1 MKRAP
6 QYKDIGCNP
15 FSGRLTHS
23 TRQMR
28 EHKSVSPNYRRLSTS
43 TIVCVRRKDFKGD
56 DAQVERCFVI
66 KMSNLVELFL
76 GVRFAFLKR
85 RRRNDFLDRRLDVV
99 VIDGCDFGVVC
110 YCC

>member
-1 MKRAP
+1 
-6 QYKDIGCNP
+6 
-15 FSGRLTHS
+15 
-23 TRQMR
+23 
-28 EHKSVSPNYRRLSTS
+28 
-43 TIVCVRRKDFKGD
+43 VRRKDFKGD